1 MRVDLLEQFH
11 HAARLLLADEPTGN
25 LDTARSRE
33 IMDLL
38 AALNRDQGIT
48 VVMVTHEADMAAY
61 AHRIVRLVDGRI
73 ASDERREPGGQP

>member
-1 MRVDLLEQFH
+1 M
-11 HAARLLLADEPTGN
+11 AIARALVTGPSLLLADEPTGN

-48 VVMVTHEADMAAY
+48 VVMVTHEADMAVY
-61 AHRIVRLVDGRI
+61 AHRTVRLVDGRI